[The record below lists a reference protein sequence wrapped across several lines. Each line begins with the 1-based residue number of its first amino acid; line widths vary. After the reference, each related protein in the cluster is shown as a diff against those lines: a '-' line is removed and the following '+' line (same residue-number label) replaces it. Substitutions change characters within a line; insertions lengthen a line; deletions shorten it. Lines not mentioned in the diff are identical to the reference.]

1 MKTRR
6 NEREG
11 DGETTEFSFHIV
23 SVFNY
28 PLGRIAAVIIAAN
41 AGANLGRIF
50 SSKFLDAGNQLLT
63 QPACNWTAYQRRCHV
78 KVLPSSEGC

>member
-6 NEREG
+6 NEKEG
-11 DGETTEFSFHIV
+11 EGETSEFSFHIV
-23 SVFNY
+23 YVFNY
-28 PLGRIAAVIIAAN
+28 PLGRIAAVIIAVN

-63 QPACNWTAYQRRCHV
+63 QLACNWTAYQQRCHV
-78 KVLPSSEGC
+78 KVLPSSEGR